1 MVVVVYYYIKQ
12 VVDCG
17 KKWGIYMFMGEYHHN
32 IDEKGR
38 IIIPSKFRNELGTS
52 FVVTRGIENCLFV
65 YSLPEWDKIVTKLNK
80 LPFTKKDAR
89 NFTRFFLSGA
99 SVVELD
105 KQGRINIASTLT
117 DYAKLEKDCVVLGV
131 GDRLEIWSNDLWN
144 NFFNE
149 NRDNM
154 SDIAE
159 NLFTADIDLDL

>member
-1 MVVVVYYYIKQ
+1 
-12 VVDCG
+12 
-17 KKWGIYMFMGEYHHN
+17 MFMGEYHHS

-149 NRDNM
+149 NRDNL

>member
-144 NFFNE
+144 DFFNE

>member
-1 MVVVVYYYIKQ
+1 
-12 VVDCG
+12 
-17 KKWGIYMFMGEYHHN
+17 MFMGEYHHS

-52 FVVTRGIENCLFV
+52 FIVTRGIENCLFV

-149 NRDNM
+149 NRDNL